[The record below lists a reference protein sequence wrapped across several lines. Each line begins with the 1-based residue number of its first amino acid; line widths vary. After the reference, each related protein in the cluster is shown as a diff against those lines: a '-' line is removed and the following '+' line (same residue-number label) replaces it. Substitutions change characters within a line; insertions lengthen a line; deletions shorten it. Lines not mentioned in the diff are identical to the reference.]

1 MPPDDVL
8 PSPRCK
14 IVDRLA
20 CAAISTFE
28 LVAVCPICIVPVVV
42 VGFIASVNIPLE
54 KVSIA
59 VAVSATVFFLNIWR
73 WLGLL
78 LNLNL

>member
-1 MPPDDVL
+1 MPPDDKL

-14 IVDRLA
+14 TVDRLA

-54 KVSIA
+54 NVSVA
-59 VAVSATVFFLNIWR
+59 VAVSATVFF
-73 WLGLL
+73 
-78 LNLNL
+78 